1 MFDVNKWF
9 KKRYQEQTQPFYIK
23 REQEL
28 WSELQLEKLFMS
40 FDDDGSN
47 SLDVK
52 ELHDM
57 FISNG
62 VFVTL
67 EQVMELF
74 KIVDEDGSGMLS
86 VDEFKLFLKSD
97 KANLSNMIIFHQY

>member
-1 MFDVNKWF
+1 
-9 KKRYQEQTQPFYIK
+9 
-23 REQEL
+23 
-28 WSELQLEKLFMS
+28 MS